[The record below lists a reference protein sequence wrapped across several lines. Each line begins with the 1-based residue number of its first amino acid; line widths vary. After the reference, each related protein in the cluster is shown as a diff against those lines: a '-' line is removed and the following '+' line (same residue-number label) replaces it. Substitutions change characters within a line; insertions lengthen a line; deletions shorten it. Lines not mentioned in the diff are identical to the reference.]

1 MTTTT
6 TQTVDDVKLQQK
18 LQWFPHKNQELVL
31 KVDNREVVIVAG
43 VRFGKSA
50 LAAYLALKMLLED
63 NKKIWIVAPTYDLTG
78 KVFEY
83 VVKWF
88 LKVAPSQSGG
98 ISYRPYPRIKT
109 ARGSILECKSADNP
123 SGLLGEELDLLIV
136 DEAAQ
141 VNRDVWENYLFARM
155 SSRKGKTVFISSP
168 FGKNWFYE
176 RYIAAKK
183 EGAAFHFTSKDGVS
197 IDQAEWERAK
207 AKLPAH
213 AFAQNYE
220 ATFLE
225 GAATVFRGIRD
236 IATST
241 YEDPKPSHSYVMGVD
256 IAQSNDFTV
265 LTVVD
270 TFSHKVVAWDR
281 FNNLEYLIQKSRIIA
296 LARRYNNCRVV
307 FDTTGLGK
315 PIAEDLRRDNI
326 RIEDFKFT
334 NKSKQELISK
344 LSLFIEQRGIEI
356 PKEDVIIDELEAYAY
371 STTDA
376 GNISYSAPTGLHD
389 DCVVSLSLAVWA
401 LSDPEKENP
410 RRLIPKEKPR
420 VPQYEYQ

>member
-1 MTTTT
+1 MI
-6 TQTVDDVKLQQK
+6 DDVKLQEK
-18 LQWFPHKNQELVL
+18 IGFKPHKNQELVL

-50 LAAYLALKMLLED
+50 LAGYIALKTLLED

-98 ISYRPYPRIKT
+98 ISYRPYPRIRT
-109 ARGSILECKSADNP
+109 ARGTVLECKSADNP
-123 SGLLGEELDLLIV
+123 AGLLGEELDLLIV

-141 VNRDVWENYLFARM
+141 VNRDVWDNYLFARM

-176 RYIAAKK
+176 KYIAAKK
-183 EGAAFHFTSKDGVS
+183 EDAAFHFTSKDGVS
-197 IDQAEWERAK
+197 IDQSEWERAK
-207 AKLPAH
+207 LKLPAH

-225 GAATVFRGIRD
+225 GAATVFRGVRD
-236 IATST
+236 ISKDT
-241 YEDPKPSHSYVMGVD
+241 YQEPIPNHSYVMGVD
-256 IAQSNDFTV
+256 IAQTNDFTV
-265 LTVVD
+265 LTVID

-281 FNNLEYLIQKSRIIA
+281 FNQLEYLIIKNRIIA
-296 LARRYNNCRVV
+296 MARKYGNCRVV

-315 PIAEDLRRDNI
+315 PIAEDLRRDNV
-326 RIEDFKFT
+326 RIEDFKFS
-334 NKSKQELISK
+334 NKSKQELVSK

-356 PKEDVIIDELEAYAY
+356 PKENILIDELESFAY
-371 STTDA
+371 STSEA
-376 GNISYSAPTGLHD
+376 GNIQYSAPTGLHD
-389 DCVVSLSLAVWA
+389 DCVYSLALAVWA
-401 LSDPEKENP
+401 LPSPDKSNP
-410 RRLIPKEKPR
+410 TRLIKTERKSAPI
-420 VPQYEYQ
+420 YEYS